1 MDDKDRRTEMVQG
14 YLDTARNSKEDAK
27 RHLETGYF
35 SDSVRA
41 SQTRIELSAKSMYV
55 LLEVKFTPDHKLV
68 EVEYGQLM
76 KKIPK
81 DLGYVNFPRVLL
93 FANFW
98 AEFYT
103 KAKYGLEILQ
113 VPPTKLFEKQEAELA
128 LKHAEECYY
137 AANQLRTKVVFYTD

>member
-41 SQTRIELSAKSMYV
+41 SQTCIELSAKSMYV
-55 LLEVKFTPDHKLV
+55 LLEVEFKRNHKLV
-68 EVEYGQLM
+68 EAEYRQLM
-76 KKIPK
+76 EKIPQS
-81 DLGYVNFPRVLL
+81 LSYVNFPRVLL

-128 LKHAEECYY
+128 LKHAKECYY
-137 AANQLRTKVVFYTD
+137 VADQLRTRVVFFTD

>member
-1 MDDKDRRTEMVQG
+1 MVQG
-14 YLDTARNSKEDAK
+14 YLHTAWNSKEDAK

-41 SQTRIELSAKSMYV
+41 SQTCIELSAKSMYV
-55 LLEVKFTPDHKLV
+55 LLEVEFKKNHKLV
-68 EVEYGQLM
+68 EAEYRQLM
-76 KKIPK
+76 EKIPQS
-81 DLGYVNFPRVLL
+81 LSYVNFPRVLL

-103 KAKYGLEILQ
+103 KAKYGLEKLQ
-113 VPPTKLFEKQEAELA
+113 VPPTKLFERQEAELA

-137 AANQLRTKVVFYTD
+137 AGSQLRNKVLYSS